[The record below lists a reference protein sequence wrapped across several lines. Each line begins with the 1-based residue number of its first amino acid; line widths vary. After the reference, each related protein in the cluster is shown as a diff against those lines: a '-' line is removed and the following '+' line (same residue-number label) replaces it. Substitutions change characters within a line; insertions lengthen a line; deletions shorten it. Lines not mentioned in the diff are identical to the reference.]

1 MTGSSPGVVCSLHA
15 ALFFAINIDDH
26 RKPARMTTPDQ
37 PPLPASLANTET
49 SATPVIPTN
58 VRFVLI
64 TVFLDI
70 LGIGLIIPVLPRL
83 VGSFTQ
89 QADAQ
94 AHWYGAIVA
103 IYGVMQFFFAPVIG
117 ALSDR
122 FGRRPVLLT
131 CVFGLGLNFILLT
144 QATSIYWLLIIRAL
158 GGVTAGNLSVANAYI
173 ADVSSPE
180 NRSKALGK
188 IGAMFGLGFICG
200 PVTGGLL
207 GEANIHYP
215 FYLAAAVSL
224 SNVVYG
230 YFSLPESL
238 QLSNRKAF
246 SITSANPFAGL
257 RGLAHLRG
265 VGSLV
270 WVYGLTMFAQFTL
283 QTTWVLST
291 ELRFGWTPMQNGL
304 SLFMVGISSVVMQ
317 GVFLGRY
324 IKLVGDANAI
334 LFGLISSCTAL
345 TLYGLATQGWMMYV
359 LILCNVLAF
368 AAGPALQAF
377 FSRAVDARSQ
387 GVAMGSLSALAS
399 IMSVAA
405 TLAGTGLLAQVSH
418 APRGSLLLGAPFFMA
433 ASVQLMALI
442 LAYLHMRKAK

>member
-1 MTGSSPGVVCSLHA
+1 MTSPDLSTSTAG
-15 ALFFAINIDDH
+15 
-26 RKPARMTTPDQ
+26 PTTTTF
-37 PPLPASLANTET
+37 S
-49 SATPVIPTN
+49 TN

-94 AHWYGAIVA
+94 AQWYGAIVA
-103 IYGVMQFFFAPVIG
+103 IYGVRQFFFAPVSG

-122 FGRRPVLLT
+122 YGRRPV
-131 CVFGLGLNFILLT
+131 LLT

-215 FYLAAAVSL
+215 FYLAAIVSL

-238 QLSNRKAF
+238 PLSNRKPF
-246 SITSANPFAGL
+246 SMTSANPFAGL
-257 RGLAHLRG
+257 SGLAHLRG

-283 QTTWVLST
+283 QTTWLLST

-317 GVFLGRY
+317 GVF
-324 IKLVGDANAI
+324 
-334 LFGLISSCTAL
+334 
-345 TLYGLATQGWMMYV
+345 
-359 LILCNVLAF
+359 
-368 AAGPALQAF
+368 
-377 FSRAVDARSQ
+377 
-387 GVAMGSLSALAS
+387 
-399 IMSVAA
+399 
-405 TLAGTGLLAQVSH
+405 
-418 APRGSLLLGAPFFMA
+418 
-433 ASVQLMALI
+433 
-442 LAYLHMRKAK
+442 